1 MSRKGI
7 KPAVYGQIFLMMA
20 IAILGLTSSV
30 RSDMK
35 IRDQDEK
42 RHNRFYAGDDK
53 AFIGERFDWSGVGK
67 DGKTI
72 GPRWFPPATFRALTF
87 VSLPHVTL

>member
-1 MSRKGI
+1 MLRRGI
-7 KPAVYGQIFLMMA
+7 RPAVYGQIFLVMA

-35 IRDQDEK
+35 IRVPDEK

-53 AFIGERFDWSGVGK
+53 AFIGEEFDWSGVGK
-67 DGKTI
+67 DG
-72 GPRWFPPATFRALTF
+72 GNHWAML
-87 VSLPHVTL
+87 VSPELLS